1 MLAFSDV
8 DLSIVIVSFNGREL
22 LQRCLSSLYEHTTGI
37 EFEVV
42 VVDNASEDG
51 TPEMVLA
58 EFPKSTLIRRS
69 SNAGFAYA
77 ANEGV
82 AVARGSHILLL
93 NPDAEFTGN
102 GMPAM
107 IEYLTQHTDIA
118 VLAPKVLNPDGSL
131 QLSCRAFPGFSTAL
145 FNRYSLF
152 TRLFGRNRF
161 SQRYLMTDFDHTQIA
176 DVDWASAACWLLPK
190 RAIEKIGPL
199 DEGYFWTI
207 EDVDYCQRIRRAG
220 MRVVYFPSVEVLHH
234 IGASSASVPSKA
246 IIARHRGMW
255 RYYRAYLR
263 PENMLARVVMDAT
276 VWFGIQA
283 RRSWSLVAR
292 RRS

>member
-8 DLSIVIVSFNGREL
+8 DVSVVIVSFNGREL
-22 LQRCLSSLYEHTTGI
+22 LQRCLLSVYEHTTGI

-42 VVDNASEDG
+42 VVDNASHDG

-58 EFPKSTLIRRS
+58 EFPKATLIRRS
-69 SNAGFAYA
+69 SNAGFAYGV
-77 ANEGV
+77 NEGV
-82 AVARGSHILLL
+82 AVARGAHILLL
-93 NPDAEFTGN
+93 NPDAEFTAN
-102 GMPAM
+102 GLPAM
-107 IEYLTQHTDIA
+107 IEYLANNADIA
-118 VLAPKVLNPDGSL
+118 VLAPKILNPDGSL

-161 SQRYLMTDFDHTQIA
+161 SRRYLMTDFDHTQIA

-207 EDVDYCQRIRRAG
+207 EDVDYCQRVRRAG
-220 MRVVYFPSVEVLHH
+220 MRVVYFPSVAVLHH
-234 IGASSASVPSKA
+234 IGGSSGSVPSKA
-246 IIARHRGMW
+246 ITARHRGMW
-255 RYYRAYLR
+255 RYYKAYLR
-263 PENMLARVVMDAT
+263 PENMLARVVMDAV
-276 VWFGIQA
+276 VWMGVQTRRFG
-283 RRSWSLVAR
+283 SLVAR

>member
-8 DLSIVIVSFNGREL
+8 DLSIVIVSFHGREL
-22 LQRCLSSLYEHTTGI
+22 LQRCLSSVYEHTTGI
-37 EFEVV
+37 EFEII

-58 EFPKSTLIRRS
+58 EFPRATLIRRS

-102 GMPAM
+102 GMPTM
-107 IEYLTQHTDIA
+107 IEYLAKHPDIA
-118 VLAPKVLNPDGSL
+118 VLAPKILDPDGSL
-131 QLSCRAFPGFSTAL
+131 QLSCRTFPGFSTAL

-207 EDVDYCQRIRRAG
+207 EDVDYCQRVHRAG
-220 MRVVYFPSVEVLHH
+220 MRVVYFPSVAVLHH

-246 IIARHRGMW
+246 ITARHRGMW
-255 RYYRAYLR
+255 RYYKAYLR
-263 PENMLARVVMDAT
+263 SENNVARVVMDPI
-276 VWFGIQA
+276 VWIGIQT
-283 RRSWSLVAR
+283 RRSWSLIAR

>member
-1 MLAFSDV
+1 MLVFSDV
-8 DLSIVIVSFNGREL
+8 DASIVIVSFNGREL
-22 LQRCLSSLYEHTTGI
+22 LQRCLSSVFEHTTGI
-37 EFEVV
+37 EFEVII
-42 VVDNASEDG
+42 VDNASADG

-58 EFPKSTLIRRS
+58 EFPKVTLIRRA

-77 ANEGV
+77 VNEGV
-82 AVARGSHILLL
+82 TIARGSYILLL
-93 NPDAEFTGN
+93 NPDAEFTAN

-107 IEYLTQHTDIA
+107 IEYLSEHPDIA
-118 VLAPKVLNPDGSL
+118 VLAPKLLNPDGSL

-152 TRLFGRNRF
+152 TRFFGRNRF
-161 SQRYLMTDFDHTQIA
+161 SRRYLMTDFDHTQIA
-176 DVDWASAACWLLPK
+176 DVDWASAACWLLPS

-207 EDVDYCQRIRRAG
+207 EDVDYCQRVHRAG
-220 MRVVYFPSVEVLHH
+220 MRVVYFPSIEVLHQ

-246 IIARHRGMW
+246 ITARHRGMW
-255 RYYRAYLR
+255 RYYKAYLR
-263 PENMLARVVMDAT
+263 PESKITRAVMDAI
-276 VWFGIQA
+276 VWIGIGT